1 MCHGIAI
8 SDSKSESRAVPLP
21 FDFPWYGESETT
33 ITVGV
38 DGLITFGAV
47 HPASGVSEPLPCAG
61 ECPGMDYGDSTER
74 GVDGVIAPFWADLD
88 VGESGA
94 VYVQAFAESVVVQWD
109 EVLYGTL
116 LPGPVGLALS
126 IPSLDTHACSGE
138 YFATAEVVQGHMVY
152 RHSSRMQFV
161 YWHSSSGGKWL
172 CDSDTDPSQISGKL
186 PSPTEVALTADDAKW
201 SVDGALEPHAATITL
216 ILSE

>member
-1 MCHGIAI
+1 MLQ
-8 SDSKSESRAVPLP
+8 V
-21 FDFPWYGESETT
+21 
-33 ITVGV
+33 V
-38 DGLITFGAV
+38 DGAL
-47 HPASGVSEPLPCAG
+47 
-61 ECPGMDYGDSTER
+61 
-74 GVDGVIAPFWADLD
+74 APFWADLRL
-88 VGESGA
+88 GEESA
-94 VYVQAFAESVVVQWD
+94 VYVQGFADAVVVQWD
-109 EVLYGTL
+109 AVSYGTAL
-116 LPGPVGLALS
+116 STGHVGLTLS

-152 RHSSRMQFV
+152 RHSSRRQFV

-201 SVDGALEPHAATITL
+201 SVDGVLEPHAATITL